1 MEIRGLTKDVP
12 VRTLLEQAE
21 SEEQTGTLFLQGE
34 KGIGEISFENGLI
47 YSADS
52 PFVRERIGQRLVLQG
67 FLHGADLYR
76 VLREQDNHKDH
87 LLGELLLENELI
99 PADKVERVIGQQI
112 EESVSQLLTWDKG
125 RFAFERN
132 TPRHKHRVYI
142 KPRVLLQRKEQLKTS
157 QNHGPTHIMEIIEKH
172 PDPQIHRRLYREI
185 EAKVA
190 RTERFEPRITVVLVE
205 GDSRMRMMV
214 HDELVKHNFNVK
226 GVSSV
231 DKGEYVIKR
240 LLEKGYSPIVVT
252 DVDFPNRKEGL
263 QLEGLSF
270 MESLHE
276 KHPEIPI
283 FVSTAYPIS
292 NLRRKI
298 LFSGG
303 VFCLIKPDL
312 SVLSSKN
319 FEKIFGSFI
328 GELTYCL
335 DLSIQQY
342 YQEYYQERAD
352 IIKDGL
358 IEDLFNTRVELGE
371 LGRRFMDE
379 SKTLEALYRVGDMLV
394 KRGDVDR
401 AIESVIE
408 FMTHHYE
415 HVGLFLWRT
424 KYLNGVAGGSSLR
437 ADFSD
442 KIKQVSV
449 EFGNSPF
456 LRKLYDEKK
465 MYFGPPPDDRGYLE
479 FLDRFLE
486 DRPGSHFL
494 YPVEVMG
501 KTVALWYAD
510 TAEVVEN
517 VQKTRIFMFLAN
529 LIHLSLQMDMENL

>member
-1 MEIRGLTKDVP
+1 MEIRGLTQDVP
-12 VRTLLEQAE
+12 VQSLLEQAE

-47 YSADS
+47 YSAES

-76 VLREQDNHKDH
+76 MLREQDDHKDH
-87 LLGELLLENELI
+87 LLGELLLENQLM
-99 PADKVERVIGQQI
+99 PADKVEEVIEQQI
-112 EESVSQLLTWDKG
+112 EESVSQLLTWNRG

-132 TPRHKHRVYI
+132 TPRHKYRIYI
-142 KPRVLLQRKEQLKTS
+142 KPRVLLQRKEQVKAG
-157 QNHGPTHIMEIIEKH
+157 QNHGPAHIMEVIEKH
-172 PDPQIHRRLYREI
+172 PDPQIHHRFYREI
-185 EAKVA
+185 EEKVA

-214 HDELVKHNFNVK
+214 HDELVKHNFSVK

-231 DKGEYVIKR
+231 DKGEYVVER

-252 DVDFPNRKEGL
+252 DVDFPNQKEGV

-270 MESLHE
+270 MEALHE

-312 SVLSSKN
+312 SVLSSKS

-358 IEDLFNTRVELGE
+358 IEDLYHTKCELLELGSQFLE
-371 LGRRFMDE
+371 D
-379 SKTLEALYRVGDMLV
+379 SKTLEALYRVGDMLL

-401 AIESVIE
+401 AINSVIG
-408 FMTHHYE
+408 FMVHHYK
-415 HVGLFLWRT
+415 HVGLFLWKT
-424 KYLNGVAGGSSLR
+424 KYLNGYAGGSRLR
-437 ADFSD
+437 ADFSHR
-442 KIKQVSV
+442 IKQVSV
-449 EFGNSPF
+449 EFGEIPF
-456 LRKLYDEKK
+456 LRKLYDEKE
-465 MYFGPPPDDRGYLE
+465 MYFGPPPDEPGYLE

-486 DRPGSHFL
+486 ERPGSHLL

-510 TAEVVEN
+510 TEDSVEN
-517 VQKTRIFMFLAN
+517 VQKSRTFMFLIN
-529 LIHLSLQMDMENL
+529 LIHLSLQMDLEKI